1 MEPFGKPRLMV
12 SRTDDDRILVKNYG
26 VCESLEIRDFLCE
39 IEAEPCKWLKL
50 EMSSREVKDQEILKL
65 ICCLGSSG
73 ELSGGKSG

>member
-26 VCESLEIRDFLCE
+26 VCESLETEIFYAGNREVIIEVANDGEGSFLCE

-50 EMSSREVKDQEILKL
+50 K
-65 ICCLGSSG
+65 
-73 ELSGGKSG
+73 